1 MKHINRIRN
10 RLEYGEKVLY
20 FIYIYFFF
28 SVFFLLILRIK
39 KYATDLRVLIFIT
52 TFAQFMNCLTI

>member
-1 MKHINRIRN
+1 MAKKYSI
-10 RLEYGEKVLY
+10 LY
-20 FIYIYFFF
+20 MYFFF

-52 TFAQFMNCLTI
+52 TFAQFMNFLTI

>member
-20 FIYIYFFF
+20 FIYVFLF